1 MHYKNIFSILSIS
14 ICLNVG
20 CLFGNYAF
28 KKKVKSVCK
37 SYRISVESSQ
47 LSLNRD
53 EYSINMESGRNN
65 FEMFMLVGFA
75 SAGQAIAHQKEMIYA
90 TILTQ
95 ENERK
100 RIAQD
105 LHDDISAKLN
115 VINLNANLLKG
126 GDLKE
131 ELQDFPKAKVFKLSE
146 FFEEEFFDTKK
157 IVHLPI

>member
-1 MHYKNIFSILSIS
+1 MHYKKIFSILSIS

-47 LSLNRD
+47 LSLNGD

-75 SAGQAIAHQKEMIYA
+75 SAGQAIAHQKEMGLANAYLPSSVNVSVA
-90 TILTQ
+90 VPVSKGEYNTF
-95 ENERK
+95 
-100 RIAQD
+100 IANCSSD
-105 LHDDISAKLN
+105 MAISLAD
-115 VINLNANLLKG
+115 G
-126 GDLKE
+126 SMDS
-131 ELQDFPKAKVFKLSE
+131 SE
-146 FFEEEFFDTKK
+146 FMQEIMKK
-157 IVHLPI
+157 IDIL

>member
-1 MHYKNIFSILSIS
+1 MHYKKIFSILSIS

-47 LSLNRD
+47 LSLDGD

-75 SAGQAIAHQKEMIYA
+75 SAGQAIAHQKEMGLANAYLPSSVNVSVA
-90 TILTQ
+90 VPVSKGEYNTF
-95 ENERK
+95 
-100 RIAQD
+100 IANCSSD
-105 LHDDISAKLN
+105 MAISLAD
-115 VINLNANLLKG
+115 G
-126 GDLKE
+126 SMDS
-131 ELQDFPKAKVFKLSE
+131 SE
-146 FFEEEFFDTKK
+146 FMQEIMKK
-157 IVHLPI
+157 IDIL

>member
-14 ICLNVG
+14 IFLNVG

-47 LSLNRD
+47 LSLNGD

-75 SAGQAIAHQKEMIYA
+75 SAGQAIAHQKEMGLANAYLPSSVNVSVA
-90 TILTQ
+90 VPVSKGEYNTF
-95 ENERK
+95 
-100 RIAQD
+100 IANCSSD
-105 LHDDISAKLN
+105 MAISLAD
-115 VINLNANLLKG
+115 G
-126 GDLKE
+126 SMDS
-131 ELQDFPKAKVFKLSE
+131 SE
-146 FFEEEFFDTKK
+146 FMQEIMKK
-157 IVHLPI
+157 IDIL